1 MTVAQPSNDADAE
14 PQPPPGALRAIFL
27 IVLADL
33 LGFSII
39 IPLLPFWARKYDATP
54 FQIGLLFS
62 VYSVCML
69 IGSPLLG
76 LISDRYGRRPVLI
89 ASQIGSMAGFIL
101 LGVATTGDWA
111 GPILGLT
118 LVYLSRVIDGLSG
131 GNISTAQAY
140 ISDVTGPKDRAKGMG
155 MIGAAFGL
163 GFAVGPAIG
172 GVLGHFAPS
181 LPAYAAALCS
191 ALAAWQTWKFLP
203 ESKRHVHSA
212 EAEAWLHPSR
222 FVPILKNGVLMQL
235 QLLFFF
241 SMMAFVMMEA
251 TFALFMADEF
261 GYGELAVGLLF
272 ALAGVTI
279 AVMQGRLV
287 PKWSKKIGEWPL
299 VILGPLCVT
308 AAMLLLALCG
318 HYPLLLLVIVTI
330 LLNAGGRSLQ
340 TPTLSAL
347 VSHHSDP
354 KQQGATFGLFHM
366 LGSLSRVIGPA
377 VAGLLYTRHHTAPYL
392 LAGAITLAVA
402 IWTIALRRAVHTEPR
417 GFAVATDA
425 TTSATT
431 LTTE

>member
-1 MTVAQPSNDADAE
+1 MTETERPTETPD

-39 IPLLPFWARKYDATP
+39 IPLLPFWARKYNASP

-69 IGSPLLG
+69 IGSPILG
-76 LISDRYGRRPVLI
+76 LISDRFGRRPVLI

-101 LGVATTGDWA
+101 LGIATTGDWA
-111 GPILGLT
+111 GPTLGLT

-172 GVLGHFAPS
+172 GMLGHFAHS

-191 ALAAWQTWKFLP
+191 LIAAWQTWKFLP

-222 FVPILKNGVLMQL
+222 FLPILRNGVLMQL
-235 QLLFFF
+235 ILLFFF

-251 TFALFMADEF
+251 TFALFMADIF
-261 GYGELAVGLLF
+261 GYRELAVGLLF

-287 PKWSKKIGEWPL
+287 PKWSKKVGEWPL

-308 AAMLLLALCG
+308 AAMLLLAFTG

-354 KQQGATFGLFHM
+354 KLQGTTFGLFHM

-377 VAGLLYTRHHTAPYL
+377 VAGLLYTKHHTAPYL
-392 LAGAITLAVA
+392 LAGAITLGVA
-402 IWTIALRRAVHTEPR
+402 IWTIALRRAVHSEPR
-417 GFAVATDA
+417 GFAVETAPA
-425 TTSATT
+425 EAS
-431 LTTE
+431 LTPD

>member
-1 MTVAQPSNDADAE
+1 
-14 PQPPPGALRAIFL
+14 
-27 IVLADL
+27 
-33 LGFSII
+33 
-39 IPLLPFWARKYDATP
+39 
-54 FQIGLLFS
+54 
-62 VYSVCML
+62 
-69 IGSPLLG
+69 
-76 LISDRYGRRPVLI
+76 VLI

-101 LGVATTGDWA
+101 LGIATTGDWA
-111 GPILGLT
+111 GPTLGLT

-172 GVLGHFAPS
+172 GMLGHFAHS

-191 ALAAWQTWKFLP
+191 LIAAWLTWKFLP

-222 FVPILKNGVLMQL
+222 FLPILRNGVLMQL
-235 QLLFFF
+235 ILLFFF

-251 TFALFMADEF
+251 TFALFMADIF
-261 GYGELAVGLLF
+261 GYRELAVGLLF

-287 PKWSKKIGEWPL
+287 PKWSKKVGEWPL

-308 AAMLLLALCG
+308 AAMLLLAFTG

-354 KQQGATFGLFHM
+354 KLQGTTFGLFHM

-377 VAGLLYTRHHTAPYL
+377 VAGLLYTKHHTAPYL
-392 LAGAITLAVA
+392 LAGAITLGVA
-402 IWTIALRRAVHTEPR
+402 IWTIALRRAVHSEPR
-417 GFAVATDA
+417 GFAVETAPA
-425 TTSATT
+425 EAS
-431 LTTE
+431 LTPD